1 MAKVIYINAKQGKL
15 EEKDVKGLEEMQALV
30 GGYIEPVHYIKVG
43 RSNLV
48 VDEEGLYKGYDFGFI
63 MDGHQ
68 FVGNGF
74 VGTMSKS
81 NTKVTLE
88 ELEGRIKFL
97 SR

>member
-1 MAKVIYINAKQGKL
+1 MPKVIYINAKEQRL
-15 EEKDVKGLEEMQALV
+15 EQKNVKGLEEMQALV
-30 GGYIEPVHYIKVG
+30 DGYIEPVYYVKVG

-48 VDEEGLYKGYDFGFI
+48 VNEEGLYKGYDFGFS

-74 VGTMSKS
+74 VGTMGKTD
-81 NTKVTLE
+81 TKVTAE
-88 ELEGRIKFL
+88 ELEGRITFL